1 MQYNDDQIT
10 MLELL
15 GHEEDVCLMV
25 APSFVVDFDYK
36 TFVPKMKALGFDVI
50 TELTFGA
57 KIVNQLYHK
66 YISENKKKQ
75 EKFISSV
82 CPASVNLIKAKHPEL
97 VKYLLPFD
105 SPMIVMAKIL
115 KKEYP
120 KNKIV
125 FLAPCTAKKVEAKN
139 SGLIDCAI
147 TFKEMKQVISKQK
160 IKPLKVSHKFDSF
173 YNDYTKIY
181 PLAGGLAKTL
191 HAKDIL
197 KENEVVSSDGI
208 RKLNNL
214 MKKYPNKIFY
224 DILFCDGGCIGG
236 NGVACN
242 TPIFMRKYSVLGY
255 RKNAKKEKIGERK
268 GLDKYTKGIDFS
280 KNLS

>member
-1 MQYNDDQIT
+1 MQYNDDQIR

-15 GHEEDVCLMV
+15 GHEENVCLMV

-36 TFVPKMKALGFDVI
+36 TFVPKMKAIGFDVV

-57 KIVNQLYHK
+57 KIVNELYHK
-66 YISENKKKQ
+66 YISENKSKQ

-82 CPASVNLIKAKHPEL
+82 CPASVNLIKAKHPDL

-125 FLAPCTAKKVEAKN
+125 FLAPCVAKKVEAKN
-139 SGLIDCAI
+139 SRLIDCVI
-147 TFKEMKQVISKQK
+147 TFKEMKKVLLKERIRVK
-160 IKPLKVSHKFDSF
+160 KVSHKFDSF

-197 KENEVVSSDGI
+197 NENEIISSDGI
-208 RKLNNL
+208 NKLNSIT
-214 MKKYPNKIFY
+214 KKYPNKIFY

-236 NGVACN
+236 NGVASN
-242 TPIFMRKYSVLGY
+242 IPIFMRKYSVLGY
-255 RKNAKKEKIGERK
+255 RKSAKKEKIGERK
-268 GLDKYTKGIDFS
+268 GLEKYTKGLNFE
-280 KNLS
+280 KQF